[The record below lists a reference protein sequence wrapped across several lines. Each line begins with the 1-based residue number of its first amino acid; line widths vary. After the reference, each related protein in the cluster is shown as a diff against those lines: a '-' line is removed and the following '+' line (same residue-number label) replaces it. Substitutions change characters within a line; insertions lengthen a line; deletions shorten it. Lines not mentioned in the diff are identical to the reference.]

1 MGAQLFRACSVL
13 KNILFIIH
21 QWLPKIVMVED
32 GEKAASS
39 IGPHINEGEMVADLH
54 HNQKDQIKILLMGEE
69 FASTTRWYH
78 LPDMHPIGPPPLKQF
93 GKCYCCQN
101 KSAVSF
107 LLDSVGVGITIP
119 PCGLACG
126 LNNTVDGR
134 CAQTEC
140 RYIGIATTRNLLVTK

>member
-78 LPDMHPIGPPPLKQF
+78 LPDMHPIGPPPSSNLENVIVARTNRQ
-93 GKCYCCQN
+93 
-101 KSAVSF
+101 SLSF
-107 LLDSVGVGITIP
+107 LTLWE
-119 PCGLACG
+119 LASPF
-126 LNNTVDGR
+126 LHVALHVD
-134 CAQTEC
+134 
-140 RYIGIATTRNLLVTK
+140 